1 MRGRQAAD
9 CHPAPSLAAIGFGR
23 AAAGPTTAAGMAT
36 AKGWR
41 ASLTPAILV
50 GTFGYANATFICLVL
65 GKLVL
70 IHMM

>member
-1 MRGRQAAD
+1 
-9 CHPAPSLAAIGFGR
+9 
-23 AAAGPTTAAGMAT
+23 MAT

-41 ASLTPAILV
+41 TSLTPAILV
-50 GTFGYANATFICLVL
+50 GTFGYAIATFICLVL

>member
-1 MRGRQAAD
+1 MYAKLMPLPLMGIQ
-9 CHPAPSLAAIGFGR
+9 LAR
-23 AAAGPTTAAGMAT
+23 ATAAGPTTAAGMAT

-50 GTFGYANATFICLVL
+50 GTFGYAIATFICLVL

-70 IHMM
+70 FRMM